1 MKVGPFLFVL
11 HEYRPRLAPL
21 YGWLAILISLST
33 LTFKQH
39 YISDVAAGFLLAIML
54 KIFFIHKSKE
64 DL

>member
-1 MKVGPFLFVL
+1 MALF
-11 HEYRPRLAPL
+11 
-21 YGWLAILISLST
+21 YGWFAILISLST

-54 KIFFIHKSKE
+54 KIFFINKSKE